1 MRDTTETRPGHFI
14 IAGAQKSGTTTLYA
28 MLSHHPDICM
38 SDRKETDF
46 FARGA
51 NGDFSYDSYRKL
63 FSGDGRWLGE
73 ASPVYAMRHE
83 FPGVAERIHTAVPEA
98 RIIYVVRDPVA
109 RAISQY
115 KHDYLAGRIPDTR
128 FPGPLEERIGHCIA
142 TSSYFEQL
150 SPFAELFPKDRILV
164 LDFDELV
171 TNPTST
177 ARRIT
182 DFLDLPPLPDEALRV
197 GALNSVEDRRAKPAV
212 MLRNWNNPLLERIRS
227 ALPHW
232 VVEQLKLV
240 YRLMPRRDIPPLPE
254 PALQLVRRSVAADA
268 ARLREYSGIPFEKW
282 TV

>member
-1 MRDTTETRPGHFI
+1 MRNLTDAQPGHFI

-38 SDRKETDF
+38 SNRKETDF
-46 FARGA
+46 FARGI
-51 NGDFSYDSYRKL
+51 NGDFSYESYRTL
-63 FSGDGRWLGE
+63 FSGRAPWFGE

-83 FPGVAERIHTAVPEA
+83 FPGVAERIHAAVPDA

-150 SPFAELFPKDRILV
+150 SPFVELFRKDRILV

-171 TNPTST
+171 TEAALT

-182 DFLDLPPLPDEALRV
+182 DWLGLPPLPVAASQID
-197 GALNSVEDRRAKPAV
+197 GLNSFEDRRAKPTFI
-212 MLRNWNNPLLERIRS
+212 LRNWNNPILERIRN
-227 ALPHW
+227 ALPRPLIAK
-232 VVEQLKLV
+232 LKLL
-240 YRLMPRRDIPPLPE
+240 YRLSPRRDIPPLPE
-254 PALQLVRRSVAADA
+254 TALQMVRRSLAADA
-268 ARLREYSGIPFEKW
+268 TKFREYSGISFENW